1 MIIEGPALPLSD
13 SALGMLR
20 PSHDATNMQAPAW
33 NRAIGFFRL
42 RKLD

>member
-13 SALGMLR
+13 FAQGTHR
-20 PSHDATNMQAPAW
+20 HSHDAANMQAPAW
-33 NRAIGFFRL
+33 NSAIGFFRL